1 MWKFASK
8 SSTAQLIEVSFAL
21 LQHHEERD
29 LKILKVMKALGTLW
43 LASNFEKEQL
53 LDVAEFG
60 NGEWDVAAEDMV
72 RFDLFATLIIFR

>member
-8 SSTAQLIEVSFAL
+8 SSTAQLIELSFAL

-53 LDVAEFG
+53 LDVA
-60 NGEWDVAAEDMV
+60 AEDMV